1 MYRLTGKI
9 AWASLVRRSTRSVL
23 VVMMIAVSLWGLF
36 FMEGIYDGMTEQM
49 INNAIRSDSGHIS
62 LFGEGYRLDPDLSR
76 QVDDVA
82 VVDSLLTRDSRVLSY
97 VKRLKQDGLVATAHY
112 SRGVAIFGVDL
123 AAEEKH
129 GRLKGYLSQGEFSF
143 GKKGRG
149 AIIGFKLADKLQVR
163 IGSKVVLSA
172 QDSHGEVSAAPLKVR
187 GILKTNNMALD
198 ENAVFIGDKKAR
210 KLLAM
215 DDGVSQVGVILHD
228 EAQIAGLQQELRR
241 QFPHLEILRW
251 DELYPALMQSRV
263 MMEGFNL
270 VTSLLIFCVAALGI
284 FGVMLVSV
292 LERLREFGIM
302 LAIGT
307 RFSQLR
313 NIIFVESF
321 FLGFIG
327 FSLGSLVGGATL
339 YFFKVNGLDL
349 SMFSDAF
356 DEFGMDAVTYAI
368 IRPGYFVMALAAV
381 TLATFLSVLIP
392 LRVLKK
398 SKPIEAINKV

>member
-307 RFSQLR
+307 RFSQIR

>member
-1 MYRLTGKI
+1 MFRLTSKI
-9 AWASLVRRSTRSVL
+9 AWASLVRRRTRSML
-23 VVMMIAVSLWGLF
+23 VVVMIAVSLWGLY

-62 LFGEGYRLDPDLSR
+62 LFGKGYRLDPDLSR
-76 QVDDVA
+76 RVEDVA
-82 VVDSLLTRDSRVLSY
+82 VLDSLLARESRVLSY

-112 SRGVAIFGVDL
+112 SRGVAIFGIDP

-143 GKKGRG
+143 GKKDRG

-163 IGSKVVLSA
+163 IGSKIVLSA
-172 QDSHGEVSAAPLKVR
+172 QDSHGEVSAAPLKVT
-187 GILKTNNMALD
+187 GIIKTNNMALD
-198 ENAVFIGDKKAR
+198 ENAVFISDKKAR

-215 DDGVSQVGVILHD
+215 DKGVSQVAIILHD
-228 EAQIAGLQQELRR
+228 EAQIAGLQEELRL

-307 RFSQLR
+307 RFSQIR

-327 FSLGSLVGGATL
+327 FSLGSLIGGATL

-368 IRPGYFVMALAAV
+368 IRPGYFVTALAAV

>member
-1 MYRLTGKI
+1 MYRMACKI
-9 AWASLVRRSTRSVL
+9 AWASLVRRRTRSML
-23 VVMMIAVSLWGLF
+23 VVVMIAASLWGLF

-49 INNAIRSDSGHIS
+49 INNAIRSDSGHLS
-62 LFGEGYRLDPDLSR
+62 LFGDGYRLDPDLSR
-76 QVDDVA
+76 QVRDVA
-82 VVDSLLTRDSRVLSY
+82 VIESLLARDIRVLSY

-129 GRLKGYLSQGEFSF
+129 GRLKGYLSRGEFSF
-143 GKKGRG
+143 GRKGRG
-149 AIIGFKLADKLQVR
+149 TIIGFKLAEKLQVR
-163 IGSKVVLSA
+163 LGSKIILSA
-172 QDSHGEVSAAPLKVR
+172 QDSHGDVSATPLKVT
-187 GILKTNNMALD
+187 GILKTNNMGLD
-198 ENAVFIGDKKAR
+198 ENAVFIGEKKAQ
-210 KLLAM
+210 KLLAI
-215 DDGVSQVGVILHD
+215 DKGVSQVAIMLHD
-228 EAQIAGLQQELRR
+228 EAQIADLQVELRR
-241 QFPHLEILRW
+241 QFTHLEILRW

-263 MMEGFNL
+263 MMKGFNL
-270 VTSLLIFCVAALGI
+270 VASLLVFCVAALGI

-307 RFSQLR
+307 RFSQIR

-327 FSLGSLVGGATL
+327 FSFGSLAGGATL

-368 IRPGYFVMALAAV
+368 IRPDYFVMALAAV
-381 TLATFLSVLIP
+381 SLATFLSVLIP